1 MTGQQPD
8 ASAAKPPPSDPKDP
22 ADTKNGA
29 SEARPD
35 RPKQPMGATED
46 MAGMNKKAIDRG
58 EDKPGEQ
65 QAGGGDKDG
74 PKNKAAAKDGKK
86 SDGTGKKSDA
96 ASQKE
101 FDDAVKNLTDP
112 DPAKQQAARDT
123 LDKKVGKD
131 LREAIEGEQKQRKAE
146 LDKLQDDL
154 KSPNQAT
161 KEAAKKRLEELQD
174 QARKDAEKQG
184 KESGKGRELTKE
196 EIKELTEKA
205 GDLNSKDDDKRKA
218 AEKAFDDKLG
228 KDGREKIKEEM
239 KKHQDELNNKFGP
252 EQQNELQKKIDD
264 LAKNAPREG
273 TGEVTGHN
281 SRSGASSEDP
291 KGPMDDNPRTARGPH
306 SFNSRSSRSTATT
319 TICTRNLAGTW
330 TSTKDSS
337 VTPESGQIS

>member
-1 MTGQQPD
+1 M
-8 ASAAKPPPSDPKDP
+8 
-22 ADTKNGA
+22 
-29 SEARPD
+29 
-35 RPKQPMGATED
+35 
-46 MAGMNKKAIDRG
+46 
-58 EDKPGEQ
+58 
-65 QAGGGDKDG
+65 
-74 PKNKAAAKDGKK
+74 
-86 SDGTGKKSDA
+86 
-96 ASQKE
+96 
-101 FDDAVKNLTDP
+101 
-112 DPAKQQAARDT
+112 
-123 LDKKVGKD
+123 
-131 LREAIEGEQKQRKAE
+131 REAIEGEQKQRKAE

-273 TGEVTGHN
+273 TGEITGHN

-291 KGPMDDNPRTARGPH
+291 KGPMDDNPRNRARTAQLQLEEFEKHRYDHDLHEKLGWDVDKYERFLSDARERADQLGKEADAFDQAKRDLPKSALPDPTH
-306 SFNSRSSRSTATT
+306 KLAARARWIAARLGENLKGTE
-319 TICTRNLAGTW
+319 TRRVVAPPGFGDAREKFLNPR
-330 TSTKDSS
+330 TKK
-337 VTPESGQIS
+337 